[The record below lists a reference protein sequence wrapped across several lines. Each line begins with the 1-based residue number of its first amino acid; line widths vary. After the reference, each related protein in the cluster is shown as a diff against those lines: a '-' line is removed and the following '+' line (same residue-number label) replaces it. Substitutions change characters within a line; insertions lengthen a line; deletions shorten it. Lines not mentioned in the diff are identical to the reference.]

1 MRKVLRSEDGQSS
14 LLDAMIFFAIL
25 MIGSLILAFV
35 PFPSGSPET
44 RGVMR
49 LYGESTLDSYLHSTL
64 NRTSYEYEDEMIHLD
79 DRKVS
84 ELIVE
89 NLYLRDNT
97 DVDNESL
104 IEGIEKPLNET
115 LDELIF
121 PQYKYDFT
129 AWSSG
134 GANLGYGHESEEVD
148 EEIISATQELHT
160 PDYNETYTANLKIWL
175 R

>member
-1 MRKVLRSEDGQSS
+1 MKPLIRSEEGQSS

-44 RGVMR
+44 QEGMR

-64 NRTSYEYEDEMIHLD
+64 NRTSYEHEDEMIHLD
-79 DRKVS
+79 DRKIS
-84 ELIVE
+84 ELVVE
-89 NLYLRDNT
+89 DLYLRDNT

-104 IEGIEKPLNET
+104 REGIERPLNET
-115 LDELIF
+115 LNDLVF
-121 PQYKYDFT
+121 PQYNYNFT

-134 GANLGYGHESEEVD
+134 GADLGYGQEVEGVD
-148 EEIISATQELHT
+148 EIISASQELHT
-160 PDYNETYTANLKIWL
+160 PDKNETYTANLKIWL
-175 R
+175 A